1 MARRDVMVRQAAEQ
15 GRRVQGK
22 VSGCLGSAGCAVG
35 AHHAHGQPRLAAV
48 PWRWWNFPWS
58 AVEDK
63 ARLRPGTPSGSP
75 GPRSRAVPR
84 ACLAGEPRLAGRS
97 GAPSVAPGVARASS
111 PTTRGAGCLS
121 GAATGPGDRRRL
133 PWQREQVCL
142 ESSRGND
149 SLGAKADG
157 RTAPS

>member
-1 MARRDVMVRQAAEQ
+1 MARRDVTVRQAAEQ

-63 ARLRPGTPSGSP
+63 ARLRPGTPNGP
-75 GPRSRAVPR
+75 LGPRSRAVPR

-97 GAPSVAPGVARASS
+97 GAPSVAPGVALAVFRVPRLALETDGAS
-111 PTTRGAGCLS
+111 RG
-121 GAATGPGDRRRL
+121 
-133 PWQREQVCL
+133 REQVCL